1 MTLTATIPAAI
12 QDFIPVVERTPKAF
26 AEAWRYTPMAG
37 VALVP
42 AAPQQT
48 THSISADTILQLDTT
63 GAANTTIN
71 VAAGVTL
78 TLIENVQ
85 PGQTLAQCTLLL
97 GAGAVVNHIR
107 QTHSAAD
114 DVALLQTQ
122 AALAE
127 KAEYHFYALTTGAK
141 RMRQRVQVDLQG
153 SGASATIACAYL
165 LAGAAHHDLTVALNH
180 LAPNTTSRQHVKGVV
195 RDTARGA
202 FQGKI
207 HVAKDAQDI
216 EAYQLHKALLLGAR
230 AEVDAKP
237 ELEIYADRVKC
248 SHGNAI
254 GALDDAALFYLK
266 ARGIDD
272 ANARRLLTQAFLADT
287 LDYAPAS
294 QRDMLAAKLMG
305 LLGVDNE

>member
-12 QDFIPVVERTPKAF
+12 QDFIPVAERTPKAF

-37 VALVP
+37 VQLV
-42 AAPQQT
+42 AAQPQST
-48 THSISADTILQLDTT
+48 THNITADATLQLDTA
-63 GAANTTIN
+63 GAANITIN
-71 VAAGVTL
+71 VAANTTL
-78 TLIENVQ
+78 TLLETVAH
-85 PGQTLAQCTLLL
+85 GQTLAQCTLLL

-107 QTHSAAD
+107 QTHSGAD

-141 RMRQRVQVDLQG
+141 RLRQRVQVDLQG
-153 SGASATIACAYL
+153 QGASATVACAYWL
-165 LAGAAHHDLTVALNH
+165 GNSAHHDLTIALNH
-180 LAPNTTSRQHVKGVV
+180 LAAGTTSRQHVKGVV

-207 HVAKDAQDI
+207 HVAIDAQDI
-216 EAYQLHKALLLGAR
+216 EAYQLHKALLLGER

-237 ELEIYADRVKC
+237 ELEIFADRVKC

-254 GALDDAALFYLK
+254 GALDDKALFYLK

-272 ANARRLLTQAFLADT
+272 ASARQLLTQAFLADT
-287 LDYAPAS
+287 LDFAPAS
-294 QRDMLAAKLMG
+294 QRDMLEAKLLQ
-305 LLGVDNE
+305 LLEVRDE